1 MCILVAQSCLILC
14 DPMDCSLPG
23 FSVRGIP
30 QERTLEWVAISS
42 SRGFSWT
49 RDGTQVSCI
58 AGRFFTIWAIRI
70 HIPTVKKVWILLE
83 WGQGTLAS
91 PALGSILAASCF
103 PHGPLCASSV
113 ANLVVRQ
120 KFFFIT
126 AIWLKFKGSCAL
138 RGKGLGGGWIG
149 GTFTGERIS
158 LTDAQ
163 TSCQDKARL
172 SIEQSSSCM
181 RADCA
186 SSIEHD
192 PSDQLLLLTKLSFPI
207 CLGRRETH
215 FLSLCC
221 AHRADRTQAR
231 AGAGPGSECFFSSPP
246 LSLLKV
252 LGSPWLPH
260 HLGKRST
267 GCRQWPLAGQGW
279 A

>member
-1 MCILVAQSCLILC
+1 M
-14 DPMDCSLPG
+14 
-23 FSVRGIP
+23 
-30 QERTLEWVAISS
+30 SS

-49 RDGTQVSCI
+49 RDGIWVSCV

-103 PHGPLCASSV
+103 LHGPLCASSL
-113 ANLVVRQ
+113 ASLVVRQ

-138 RGKGLGGGWIG
+138 RDKGLGGGWIG
-149 GTFTGERIS
+149 DTFTRERIS
-158 LTDAQ
+158 RTDTQ

-186 SSIEHD
+186 SSTEHN
-192 PSDQLLLLTKLSFPI
+192 PSDGLLLLTKLSFPI
-207 CLGRRETH
+207 CLGRRGTH
-215 FLSLCC
+215 FWSLYW
-221 AHRADRTQAR
+221 AHSADRTRAR
-231 AGAGPGSECFFSSPP
+231 TGAGPGSEHFSSSPP
-246 LSLLKV
+246 LSLIQG
-252 LGSPWLPH
+252 LGSPRLPH

-267 GCRQWPLAGQGW
+267 GRVKWPLAGQGW